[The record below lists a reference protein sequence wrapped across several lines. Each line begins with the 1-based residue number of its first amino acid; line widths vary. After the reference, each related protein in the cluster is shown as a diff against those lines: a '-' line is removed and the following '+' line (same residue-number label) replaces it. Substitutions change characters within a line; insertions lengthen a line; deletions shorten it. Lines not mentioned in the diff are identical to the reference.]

1 MKSLI
6 RLLALIVGVVF
17 ISVPST
23 KLLAQ
28 QAQPLFTERFA
39 NVFDPESQ
47 TYFSLQ
53 GTEGKQFGGQQPY
66 AGVGAFHHRGSIF
79 EEVTLYS
86 GQFMMNYNGIT
97 GNPNGTLG
105 AQQRWMTQLPY
116 ANRSILGVG
125 AYVDFTQSRYDN
137 LFQQI
142 NLNFELYT
150 ESAWFGR
157 GNLYLPIGPNQQ
169 YTGLQSSTTGTG
181 GGLTLQ
187 GTTVGTG
194 GIDRQWMDVAL
205 MGSELEIGRK
215 IHNYR
220 AEVYAGYYNWN
231 GPLAGFTNGVKGG
244 LRGYITNNLSGNVN
258 ISHDQ
263 FFGTNVYGG
272 LTYFF
277 GGSGG
282 NRPMSFENLMTLPVQ
297 RSQQVAI
304 GNYFQ
309 EVNTFRPLLPNNDG
323 FVGDPLH
330 VYFVKEGGTG
340 TGTQSD
346 PSNVNAV
353 LAQPDFKDG
362 SVIVLLDANGN
373 ITSPITL
380 TGGSQQVIGGGA
392 TGTADVD
399 FASVMFAPPGDYVL
413 HLSGLGG
420 RPTLMPSAGNAIT
433 LFGNNVIQGFAID
446 GAGGIT
452 NGISGHPGASGTVI
466 NDMII
471 KNVAGTGIVINPSIN
486 TSISNTTFNNNG
498 TDIQLDALNSKLTNI
513 TSTGAVNGSISLGVG
528 GNIFG
533 TTDITN
539 VSITGAGGFGG
550 ILLINTINGAT
561 VNLQNVT
568 VDGGTGPGVTITN
581 SQGGSIYNLTSVSI
595 LNVGDSGLV
604 VKDSAGTINGT
615 NLLSITAVGGSGIDI
630 SNSAG
635 LTTSLQSVAIS
646 SIGSAPTNNGVTLS
660 DAGTFSILGG
670 TIDGTAGDGIHSV
683 DTNLTVTGTTIGGDG
698 TISGDGIEVLSN
710 SAATRTI
717 NLSNNT
723 ITGSGSAISTVDNG
737 NSGSLLLTLDGNTL
751 QSLNG
756 GSQALSIKGG
766 GLNSTI
772 IQSMNGGTVI
782 GGTGGGVLFDQVTFD
797 ASGIQLL
804 GTQVN
809 AGNWIIGTPAVRVTG
824 DGLRLN
830 APTGDLKYGTLD
842 IANNNG
848 TGLYVDTK
856 GLGTTF
862 ALSNTSGSVDTTN
875 GSALF
880 LDPLSVNIHFNTV
893 SSTGSLTDGATL
905 DTVSGTV
912 LIDQLNV
919 SSASQNGLFINNSSG
934 LTTTITSMTI
944 NGVGSNLTH
953 AGVLLTDAG
962 TVNLNGG
969 TIDSSTGDGIHSSD
983 TNLSATSL
991 TIGGVGSIAG
1001 DGIEIVNNGGLHT
1014 VSLTSN
1020 TITGA
1025 ASGISTKDSGLNVG
1039 ELLLTLDN
1047 NTLSSL
1053 GAGSKAM
1060 EIQGN
1065 GFNTTIIQSM
1075 NGGTV
1080 LGNGTGGGVVFNRV
1094 TFDHSGRS
1102 LLSQQAVGGNWTI
1115 GTAASRVVGD
1125 GLRFVDPTGDLRYG
1139 QINIANNNGTGLYV
1153 NTKGLGTSFSL
1164 SNTSGSINTANGS
1177 ALFLDPLATDLTF
1190 GTVNSIGSDT
1200 HGIDLVGVTGSVT
1213 VNGGTVHNG
1222 AQGQAAIN
1230 VDNSALPGN
1239 SDLTLNLNS
1248 VTIHGPTGSPAF
1260 SLNGQPAPVPISLNL
1275 IGITVNGGTWN
1286 SNDAIQST
1294 NTTD

>member
-1 MKSLI
+1 MKSLC
-6 RLLALIVGVVF
+6 RLLALIATVVF
-17 ISVPST
+17 VTTPTT
-23 KLLAQ
+23 KLIAQ

-39 NVFDPESQ
+39 NVFDPESR

-66 AGVGAFHHRGSIF
+66 AGIGAFHHRGSIF

-105 AQQRWMTQLPY
+105 AQQRWMTQLPF
-116 ANRSILGVG
+116 ADRSILGVG

-157 GNLYLPIGPNQQ
+157 GNLYLPIGPTQQ
-169 YTGLQSSTTGTG
+169 FTGLQSSTASSG
-181 GGLTLQ
+181 GGLTLL

-205 MGSELEIGRK
+205 MGSELEVGRK

-244 LRGYITNNLSGNVN
+244 VRGYITNNLSGNVN

-304 GNYFQ
+304 GNYFH
-309 EVNTFRPLLPNNDG
+309 EVNTFKPLLPNGDG

-346 PSNVNAV
+346 PSNVATV

-373 ITSPITL
+373 ITSPISL

-392 TGTADVD
+392 TGTANVD
-399 FASVMFAPPGDYVL
+399 FASIMFAAPGDYVL

-420 RPTLMPSAGNAIT
+420 RPTLMPTAGDAIT
-433 LFGNNVIQGFAID
+433 LYGNNVIQGFAID

-466 NDMII
+466 NDMVI
-471 KNVAGTGIVINPSIN
+471 KNVSGTGIVINPSFN
-486 TSISNTTFNNNG
+486 TSISNTTFSNNG
-498 TDIQLDALNSKLTNI
+498 TDVQLDALNTKLTNI
-513 TSTGAVNGSISLGVG
+513 TSTGAINGSISLGVG
-528 GNIFG
+528 GDIFG

-539 VSITGAGGFGG
+539 VTITGAGGFGG
-550 ILLINTINGAT
+550 ILLNNALDGAT

-568 VDGGTGPGVTITN
+568 VDGGAGPGVTISN

-615 NLLSITAVGGSGIDI
+615 NPLTITNAAGSGIDI

-635 LTTSLQSVAIS
+635 LTTSFQSVAIS
-646 SIGSAPTNNGVTLS
+646 SIGTAPTHNGVTLS

-670 TIDGTAGDGIHSV
+670 TIDGTTGDGIHSV

-698 TISGDGIEVLSN
+698 TISGDGIEVLNN
-710 SAATRTI
+710 SAATRTV

-723 ITGSGSAISTVDNG
+723 ITGSASGISTADNG
-737 NSGSLLLTLDGNTL
+737 NSGNLLLTLDGNTL
-751 QSLNG
+751 QSVNG
-756 GSQALSIKGG
+756 GSLALSIKGGGLNSTIIQSMNGGTVIGGTGGGILFDQVTFDTSGSQLLGTQLNAGNWTIGTPATRVNGDGLRMNAPTGDLKFGTIEIANNNGTGLYVDTKALGTAFSLSNTGGTVDTTNGSALFLDPLTTNLTFASVNSTSSTTTGATLDTVSGTININSLSVNGSSQSGLSMNNSSGLTSTFQSVTIDTVGGDGVNLSDAGIVSILGGTINGTAGDGIHSADTNLTATGLNLGGVSAISADGIEIVNNSATPRIVNLSNNTITGSASGISTADNGNAGNLLLTLDGNTLQSVNGGSLALSIKGG

-797 ASGIQLL
+797 ASGTQLL

-809 AGNWIIGTPAVRVTG
+809 AGTWTVGTPGTRVNG
-824 DGLRLN
+824 DGVRMNGPSGNLSFGNLS
-830 APTGDLKYGTLD
+830 
-842 IANNNG
+842 IANDNG
-848 TGLYVDTK
+848 TGLFRDTQT
-856 GLGTTF
+856 LGTTF
-862 ALSNTSGSVDTTN
+862 NFNTIGATIDTTN
-875 GSALF
+875 G
-880 LDPLSVNIHFNTV
+880 LSTV
-893 SSTGSLTDGATL
+893 TL
-905 DTVSGTV
+905 
-912 LIDQLNV
+912 
-919 SSASQNGLFINNSSG
+919 
-934 LTTTITSMTI
+934 
-944 NGVGSNLTH
+944 
-953 AGVLLTDAG
+953 
-962 TVNLNGG
+962 
-969 TIDSSTGDGIHSSD
+969 
-983 TNLSATSL
+983 
-991 TIGGVGSIAG
+991 
-1001 DGIEIVNNGGLHT
+1001 
-1014 VSLTSN
+1014 
-1020 TITGA
+1020 
-1025 ASGISTKDSGLNVG
+1025 
-1039 ELLLTLDN
+1039 
-1047 NTLSSL
+1047 
-1053 GAGSKAM
+1053 
-1060 EIQGN
+1060 
-1065 GFNTTIIQSM
+1065 
-1075 NGGTV
+1075 
-1080 LGNGTGGGVVFNRV
+1080 
-1094 TFDHSGRS
+1094 
-1102 LLSQQAVGGNWTI
+1102 
-1115 GTAASRVVGD
+1115 
-1125 GLRFVDPTGDLRYG
+1125 P
-1139 QINIANNNGTGLYV
+1139 
-1153 NTKGLGTSFSL
+1153 
-1164 SNTSGSINTANGS
+1164 
-1177 ALFLDPLATDLTF
+1177 
-1190 GTVNSIGSDT
+1190 
-1200 HGIDLVGVTGSVT
+1200 
-1213 VNGGTVHNG
+1213 
-1222 AQGQAAIN
+1222 
-1230 VDNSALPGN
+1230 
-1239 SDLTLNLNS
+1239 
-1248 VTIHGPTGSPAF
+1248 
-1260 SLNGQPAPVPISLNL
+1260 
-1275 IGITVNGGTWN
+1275 
-1286 SNDAIQST
+1286 
-1294 NTTD
+1294 